1 MLYRMKDMRRTV
13 LFLLSFFFIVISGFT
28 DPLSEGMYTRERLMQ
43 VYRNEIAETSSHEIA
58 ASEVGE
64 WYDIIETSLFMLI
77 RRTELFRG
85 SMRLIITD
93 WKNARCMMYPDGTFL
108 VSTGLL
114 DYIDSLL
121 FMDTSG
127 STRKI
132 RNLNNEREN
141 FFAPI
146 AAVCV
151 AQFALNYYN
160 TAKNTALSPEQLYTV
175 DIMASVLLTIA
186 GYPQGVLETWLNRLA
201 VLYADTETAK
211 IFASFSTGSVKPAAR
226 LEQLNGNRDDI
237 THLYEEISGVLFALQ
252 NRRGT
257 ADARTVLSNLLQL
270 FPQSLYINRL
280 NALIAHQAWLNSLDK
295 RDTEMAAILPAAVY
309 DNASVFTFFQSAD
322 FMFEN
327 DDDEQSDYVSKTMPT
342 RNNSALYEQA
352 KKAYSDYLTM
362 IYEAGSASSYAYLL
376 ASSPLTHER
385 DTVLSIAEQADLF
398 HTGADDKTARANY
411 AALLSLLRK
420 DYTKAQQLLADCLDS
435 SARKT
440 TGKVLFVT
448 TGFPADER
456 LIRCNYF
463 RILKKL
469 NNKRGAAKERQW
481 LIDVLKAPAAVVPIV
496 LRNVSVGD
504 TVDKL
509 LSAWNKP
516 STIIYNY
523 YSERWLYRLLNTELI
538 IRSKDGDGTV
548 LQMSIG
554 FPSSLTLFNDIRT
567 GDSREA
573 FEKVCG
579 KPMYRSCDALIYHKQ
594 GNLLQV
600 MYGNNKIRNITI
612 RNINEKR

>member
-1 MLYRMKDMRRTV
+1 MKDMRRTV
-13 LFLLSFFFIVISGFT
+13 LFLLSFFFIVISGFA
-28 DPLSEGMYTRERLMQ
+28 DPLTEGVYTRERLMQ
-43 VYRNEIAETSSHEIA
+43 GYRDEIAQASSNEIT
-58 ASEVGE
+58 ASGVGE
-64 WYDIIETSLFMLI
+64 WYDIIETSFFMLI
-77 RRTELFRG
+77 RRTETFRG
-85 SMRLIITD
+85 TMRLIITD
-93 WKNARCMMYPDGTFL
+93 RKDARCMMYPDGTFL

-127 STRKI
+127 SARRI
-132 RNLNNEREN
+132 RNFNNERET

-151 AQFALNYYN
+151 AQFALNYYG
-160 TAKNTALSPEQLYTV
+160 TTKNAALSPEKVYTI
-175 DIMASVLLTIA
+175 DIMASVLLNIA
-186 GYPQGVLETWLNRLA
+186 GYPQGLLEIWLDRLTSIQS
-201 VLYADTETAK
+201 DTEGIK
-211 IFASFSTGSVKPAAR
+211 VFASFLADSVKPAAR
-226 LEQLNGNRDDI
+226 LEQLNGNGEAV

-257 ADARTVLSNLLQL
+257 ADACTVLGNLLQL

-280 NALIAHQAWLNSLDK
+280 NALVAHQEWLNSLDK
-295 RDTEMAAILPAAVY
+295 RDMEMATFLPAAVY
-309 DNASVFTFFQSAD
+309 DNTSVFAFFQSAD

-327 DDDEQSDYVSKTMPT
+327 DDDEQSDYFPKTTPV
-342 RNNSALYEQA
+342 RSNSTVYVQA

-362 IYEAGSASSYAYLL
+362 IYEAGVASSYAYLL

-385 DTVLSIAEQADLF
+385 DAVLSIAEQADLF

-411 AALLSLLRK
+411 AALLYLIRK
-420 DYTKAQQLLADCLDS
+420 DYTKAQQLLADCLYS
-435 SARKT
+435 SVRKT
-440 TGKVLFVT
+440 TGKVLFLT

-456 LIRCNYF
+456 LIRCNYL
-463 RILKKL
+463 RILKKM
-469 NNKRGAAKERQW
+469 NDKTGAAKERQW
-481 LIDVLKAPAAVVPIV
+481 LAGILSDQETVVPIV

-509 LSAWNKP
+509 LTAWNRP

-523 YSERWLYRLLNTELI
+523 YSERWLYRLLNTEVI
-538 IRSKDGDGTV
+538 IRSKDGDGAV
-548 LQMSIG
+548 LQLTVG

-567 GDSREA
+567 GDSRDA

-579 KPMYRSCDALIYHKQ
+579 KSVYRSCDAFIYHRQ

-600 MYGNNKIRNITI
+600 MYGNNKIRNVTI

>member
-1 MLYRMKDMRRTV
+1 MRRTV
-13 LFLLSFFFIVISGFT
+13 LFLLSFFFIVISGFA
-28 DPLSEGMYTRERLMQ
+28 DPLTEGVYTRERLMQ
-43 VYRNEIAETSSHEIA
+43 GYRDEIAQASSNEIT
-58 ASEVGE
+58 ASGVGE
-64 WYDIIETSLFMLI
+64 WYDIIETSFFMLI
-77 RRTELFRG
+77 RRTETFRG
-85 SMRLIITD
+85 TMRLIITD
-93 WKNARCMMYPDGTFL
+93 RKDARCMMYPDGTFL

-127 STRKI
+127 SARRI
-132 RNLNNEREN
+132 RNFNNERET

-151 AQFALNYYN
+151 AQFALNYYG
-160 TAKNTALSPEQLYTV
+160 TTKNAALSPEKVYTI
-175 DIMASVLLTIA
+175 DIMASVLLNIA
-186 GYPQGVLETWLNRLA
+186 GYPQGLLEIWLDRLTSIQS
-201 VLYADTETAK
+201 DTEGIK
-211 IFASFSTGSVKPAAR
+211 VFASFLADSVKPAAR
-226 LEQLNGNRDDI
+226 LEQLNGNGEAV

-257 ADARTVLSNLLQL
+257 ADACTVLGNLLQL

-280 NALIAHQAWLNSLDK
+280 NALVSHQAWLNSLDK
-295 RDTEMAAILPAAVY
+295 RDMEMATFLPAAVY
-309 DNASVFTFFQSAD
+309 DNTSVFAFFQSAD

-327 DDDEQSDYVSKTMPT
+327 DDDEQSEYFPKTTPVRSNSTVYV
-342 RNNSALYEQA
+342 QA

-362 IYEAGSASSYAYLL
+362 IYEAGVASSYAYLL

-385 DTVLSIAEQADLF
+385 DAVLSIAEQADLF

-411 AALLSLLRK
+411 AALLYLIRK
-420 DYTKAQQLLADCLDS
+420 DYTKAQQLLADCLYS
-435 SARKT
+435 SVRKT
-440 TGKVLFVT
+440 TGKVLFLT

-456 LIRCNYF
+456 LIRCNYL
-463 RILKKL
+463 RILKKM
-469 NNKRGAAKERQW
+469 NDKTGAAKERQW
-481 LIDVLKAPAAVVPIV
+481 LAGILSDQETVVPIV

-509 LSAWNKP
+509 LTAWNRP

-523 YSERWLYRLLNTELI
+523 YSERWLYRLLNTEVI
-538 IRSKDGDGTV
+538 IRSKDGDGAV
-548 LQMSIG
+548 LQLTVG

-567 GDSREA
+567 GDSRDA

-579 KPMYRSCDALIYHKQ
+579 KSVYRSCDAFIYHRQ

-600 MYGNNKIRNITI
+600 MYGNNKIRNVTI